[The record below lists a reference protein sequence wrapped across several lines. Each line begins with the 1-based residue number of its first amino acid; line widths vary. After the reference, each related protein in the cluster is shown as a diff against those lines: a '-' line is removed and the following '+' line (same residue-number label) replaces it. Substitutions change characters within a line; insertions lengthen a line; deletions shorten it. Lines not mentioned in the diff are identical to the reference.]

1 MRKEGSKVKKEDIP
15 KLTPGS
21 RYRVTSMMT
30 RDEPLVS
37 EGMFKGYAMVGG
49 LDSLCI
55 EVEATEEAP
64 ERKGKKASKEEPKM
78 LRLVPCQMVISIDV
92 LDQVVEKED
101 KEPPTD
107 SRYYM

>member
-1 MRKEGSKVKKEDIP
+1 MKKEGSDVKKEDIP

-37 EGMFKGYAMVGG
+37 EGMFKGYTMVGG

-55 EVEATEEAP
+55 EVEAPEEAP
-64 ERKGKKASKEEPKM
+64 EKKGKKASKKDRNM
-78 LRLVPCQMVISIDV
+78 LRLVPCQMVIAIDV
-92 LDQVVEKED
+92 LDQVVEKEE
-101 KEPPTD
+101 KEPTTD